1 MNDKTNL
8 FERTQQAAIEYFEL
22 KKKFENSIIDTVK
35 KFRKQC
41 LIAWLELYQEYKNK
55 YATFK
60 NVNVGIPALIQL
72 CNNTIDTDIEKLK
85 KGRTSPY
92 FNFKWNIS
100 VYCFIHTDNEFCDS
114 EYYDDVKISLDYDDE
129 SFVIKLSKTNI
140 LDPVVF
146 DQEVEKFKQETI
158 AYFDKSY
165 NYYQQRCKQQI
176 EYWQTKLNC

>member
-22 KKKFENSIIDTVK
+22 KREFENSIIETVK

-85 KGRTSPY
+85 QGKHSPY
-92 FNFKWNIS
+92 FNF
-100 VYCFIHTDNEFCDS
+100 
-114 EYYDDVKISLDYDDE
+114 
-129 SFVIKLSKTNI
+129 
-140 LDPVVF
+140 
-146 DQEVEKFKQETI
+146 
-158 AYFDKSY
+158 
-165 NYYQQRCKQQI
+165 R
-176 EYWQTKLNC
+176 